1 MAVIESAINKV
12 SSDYKENLDQMQAQS
27 NELAA
32 RLELTAQGGHWLAR
46 QRHVQRGK
54 LIARERIGA
63 LLDRGSFFMELSPLA
78 GEGLYESSLPAAGLI
93 TGIGIIHGK
102 AVMLIVNDATV
113 KGGSY
118 YPITVKKHLR
128 AQQIAAENKLPCI
141 HLVDSGGAFLPLQDQ
156 VFADVDGFG
165 RIFYN
170 QARLSASGITQ
181 IAVVMGPCVA
191 GGAYV
196 AAMSEQTIM
205 VKNQGSIYLAGPEL
219 VLAAT
224 GEKVDVESLG
234 GADVHCRL
242 SGVADYLADND
253 SEALQFCRHLVADQP
268 VEAQQNNTTYEP
280 PLYDARE
287 LYGLIPKDMRQ
298 PMDVYAIIAH
308 LVDASQ
314 FEEFKALYGTTLVC
328 GFAHIHGYPVGIVA
342 NNGVLFS
349 ESARKGTHFISLCN
363 QRGIALVFLQNIAGF
378 MVGKKYEQHGI
389 ASDGAKMVTAVATSR
404 VAKFTVIIG
413 GSFGAGNYAMCGRAY
428 GARQLWMWPNAKISV
443 MGADVAASLMAQ
455 IKQQSQKSAD
465 NWDEKKSAA
474 LKQKISQQFERQGS
488 PYYSSARLW
497 DDGVIDPLKT
507 RRYLGQGLAIA
518 QAKPLDD
525 EWLRPLYRM

>member
-1 MAVIESAINKV
+1 MSVIESVIDKV
-12 SSDYKENLDQMQAQS
+12 SNDYKENLDQMQAAS

-32 RLELTAQGGHWLAR
+32 RLELAGQGGHWSAR
-46 QRHVQRGK
+46 QRHTQRGK
-54 LIARERIGA
+54 LLARERIGA

-78 GEGLYESSLPAAGLI
+78 GEGLYESSLPAGGLI
-93 TGIGIIHGK
+93 TGIGSIHGK

-113 KGGSY
+113 KGGTY

-128 AQQIAAENKLPCI
+128 AQQIAAENHLPCI

-170 QARLSASGITQ
+170 QARLSASGVAQ

-205 VKNQGSIYLAGPEL
+205 VKNQGTIYLAGPEL

-224 GEKVDVESLG
+224 GERVDEESLG
-234 GADVHCRL
+234 GGDMHCRL

-253 SEALQFCRHLVADQP
+253 SHALQLCRHLVADLP
-268 VEAQQNNTTYEP
+268 VAEQQNNLTYEP
-280 PLYDARE
+280 PLYDSRE
-287 LYGLIPKDMRQ
+287 LYGLIPKDIRQ
-298 PMDVYAIIAH
+298 PMDVHAIIAH

-349 ESARKGTHFISLCN
+349 ESARKGTHFIELCN

-378 MVGKKYEQHGI
+378 MVGKQYEQHGI

-455 IKQQSQKSAD
+455 IKQQGQKPSG
-465 NWDEKKSAA
+465 NWDEKKSAE
-474 LKQKISQQFERQGS
+474 LKQKISNQFETQGS

-497 DDGVIDPLKT
+497 DDGVIDPLMT
-507 RRYLGQGLAIA
+507 RRYLGKGLAIA

-525 EWLRPLYRM
+525 DYLRPLYRM